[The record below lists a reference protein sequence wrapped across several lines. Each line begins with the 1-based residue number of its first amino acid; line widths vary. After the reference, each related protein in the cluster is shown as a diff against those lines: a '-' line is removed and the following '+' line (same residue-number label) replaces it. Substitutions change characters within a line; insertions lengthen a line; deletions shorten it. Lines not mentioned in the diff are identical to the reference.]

1 MFVGILKSFLALLT
15 KMLDGYLI
23 DLRSGGITSRAF
35 FMQSAFSMFEHA
47 MEDFECKAFITM
59 APLLR

>member
-35 FMQSAFSMFEHA
+35 FMQSAFSMFEH
-47 MEDFECKAFITM
+47 EDFECKAFITM

>member
-1 MFVGILKSFLALLT
+1 
-15 KMLDGYLI
+15 MLDGYLI